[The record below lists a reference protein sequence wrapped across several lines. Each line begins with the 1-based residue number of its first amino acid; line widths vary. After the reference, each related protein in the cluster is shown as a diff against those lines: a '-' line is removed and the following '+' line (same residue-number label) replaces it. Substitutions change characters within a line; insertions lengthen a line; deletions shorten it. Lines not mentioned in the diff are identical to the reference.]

1 MAALEPGEVFPQV
14 ELETG
19 SGDRFVHPGAEALY
33 GFFKT
38 TCPTSELAWPYFDR
52 IRRIGGGALLTFAVS
67 QDPPAETREFN
78 ARLGA
83 GLETLYDPEPWKAS
97 IALGL
102 TNVPTFFLV
111 GPDGKIV
118 DTAVGF
124 QRPKLE
130 KFARRAGKLAG
141 RSHVPLFPIGE
152 LVPLIVPG

>member
-1 MAALEPGEVFPQV
+1 LAALEPGEVFPQV

-19 SGDRFVHPGAEALY
+19 SGARFVHPGTETLY

-38 TCPTSELAWPYFDR
+38 TCPTSELAWPHFER
-52 IRRIGGGALLTFAVS
+52 IRRIGEGGLPMFAVS
-67 QDPPAETREFN
+67 QDSPAETREFN
-78 ARLGA
+78 ARLGV

-97 IALGL
+97 AALGL

-111 GPDGKIV
+111 GPDGRIV
-118 DTAVGF
+118 ETAVGF

-141 RSHVPLFPIGE
+141 RPRVRLFPIGE
-152 LVPLIVPG
+152 MVPLIVPG